1 MQTLKSQTTTGG
13 CIGGGGGLVQG
24 DYHPRSR
31 TFRSQQ
37 RGNRKKDFLVLS
49 RRKKQKGKESMP
61 LN

>member
-13 CIGGGGGLVQG
+13 FIGGGGCLVQG

-37 RGNRKKDFLVLS
+37 RGNRKKRFFGF
-49 RRKKQKGKESMP
+49 KQKKETKGKGINAS
-61 LN
+61 